1 MKKLLLLFVVTCCLS
16 FVSSAQETRL
26 FTGDVAPSLFSRMD
40 MVSWDMANI
49 VTNASYVNFGTTADP
64 AFARTTV
71 NPDKTGLN
79 ASDNALQFSSLKG
92 KSWWPDFANFDLTT
106 PITITAENRYLH
118 FYHFRENLNQGFS
131 VNINKDTPWEDPD
144 KGTKRFD
151 SNLSKPGVW
160 EDVVVDLKWFMDNNE
175 PLSRICVLM
184 DMNWGGGAE
193 SPTNYYFDEISLSN
207 SNLPRGINILTDT
220 EMSLFVGNTASYTKW
235 VGALDLQNAENTSE
249 ILANPFTTQ
258 MDVLNSAQIMKFNK
272 SANAAWWQG
281 ARFKLNG
288 VLPVGLAGAS
298 SYLHVMVNI
307 PEMEA
312 GKDYYVVQLNAKD
325 FMGKQIDSGDAI
337 KYWADDKGK
346 WMDCVFDVTSL
357 GYVSELTVRF
367 DVRRNDQDA
376 LINSP
381 AGVFYLDAI
390 AINAS
395 EEARAKVDAPTGIV
409 NLNVD
414 HTKIYSRN
422 HAVMVEGQV
431 SSIEVYNLLGSLVK
445 KVTAKGSI
453 TEVPISKNGVYLV
466 RTVSANANSNVFT
479 SKVIIN

>member
-1 MKKLLLLFVVTCCLS
+1 MKKLLLLIVVTCCLS
-16 FVSSAQETRL
+16 FVSSAQDTKL
-26 FTGDVAPSLFSRMD
+26 YTGDVAPSLFSRMD
-40 MVSWDMANI
+40 MVSWDLPNI
-49 VTNASYVNFGTTADP
+49 VTNATYVNFGTEAEP

-92 KSWWPDFANFDLTT
+92 KSWWPDFATFDLTD
-106 PITITAENRYLH
+106 PITITAANRYLH
-118 FYHFRENLNQGFS
+118 FYHFRENLNAGFS
-131 VNINKDTPWEDPD
+131 VNINKDTPWEDVD

-151 SNLSKPGVW
+151 SNLAKPGTW

-175 PLSRICVLM
+175 PFSRICVLM

-193 SPTNYYFDEISLSN
+193 PATNYYFDEFSLNN

-235 VGALDLQNAENTSE
+235 VGALDLQNGENTSE
-249 ILANPFTTQ
+249 IIANPFTTETA
-258 MDVLNSAQIMKFNK
+258 VLNSTQIMKFNK

-281 ARFKLNG
+281 VRFKING
-288 VLPVGLAGAS
+288 VLPVGVAGAS
-298 SYLHVMVNI
+298 SYLHVMINI
-307 PEMEA
+307 PEMET

-346 WMDCVFDVTSL
+346 WIDCVFDVTSL

-367 DVRRNDQDA
+367 DVRRDDQDA

-381 AGVFYLDAI
+381 AGVFYLDAL
-390 AINAS
+390 AINSS
-395 EEARAKVDAPTGIV
+395 EEARTAVEAPTRV
-409 NLNVD
+409 SNLNKD
-414 HTKIYSRN
+414 NTKIYSRN
-422 HAVMVEGQV
+422 HSILVEGTI
-431 SSIEVYNLLGSLVK
+431 SSIEVYNVLGSLVK
-445 KVTAKGSI
+445 TVAVKGLTTEIPVAK
-453 TEVPISKNGVYLV
+453 TGVYLV
-466 RTVSANANSNVFT
+466 KTVSVTRNVFT